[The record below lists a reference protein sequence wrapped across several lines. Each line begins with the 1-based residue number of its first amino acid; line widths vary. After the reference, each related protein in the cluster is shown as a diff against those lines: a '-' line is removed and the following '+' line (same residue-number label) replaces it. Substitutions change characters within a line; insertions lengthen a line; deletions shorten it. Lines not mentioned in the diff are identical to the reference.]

1 MDLEIGS
8 TRIFN
13 CPVCSVDT
21 PHSVRAHKGEL
32 YGIVCTNCS
41 SGAIVHELDLRIYQ
55 LKWEEEL
62 REILDNLVE
71 QSLGFDDD

>member
-13 CPVCSVDT
+13 CPVCGVDT
-21 PHSVRAHKGEL
+21 PHTIRAHRDAN
-32 YGIVCTNCS
+32 YGIVCTNCG

-71 QSLGFDDD
+71 QSLGKDDD